1 MGSNT
6 STQTLTYKS
15 IDSQPLFRA
24 VENNE
29 IKQFE
34 LLLTKEN
41 VNNYEINR
49 VYIKEI
55 NKEISETSL
64 LTYCVIYNRPE
75 FIRMLIENNVNMN
88 AATCKNMVVNSFKY
102 IYLYETAYSLC
113 NSIHMQ
119 SGDRGKILNLFNPY
133 FLSGDWM
140 ETKSPEGKTLYYDL
154 NTNRTTYDRNECI
167 IIYE

>member
-41 VNNYEINR
+41 VNNYEENR
-49 VYIKEI
+49 IYVKEI
-55 NKEISETSL
+55 KKELNNTSL
-64 LTYCVIYNRPE
+64 LAYCVIYNRYE
-75 FIRMLIENNVNMN
+75 FIRMLIKNNVNINESAFNGKVAYSYM
-88 AATCKNMVVNSFKY
+88 
-102 IYLYETAYSLC
+102 TAYDLC
-113 NSIHMQ
+113 RHIHMQ

-133 FLSGDWM
+133 ILSGDWI

-154 NTNRTTYDRNECI
+154 ETNRTTYDRNECI